1 MCAALNIQTGL
12 NQGNS
17 VPKSVF
23 IILWVIIIMECLS
36 FCIAKS
42 IDLSRLDNHFK
53 NSPTLFTSVKTRDVI
68 KLNPVNNKDHI
79 IYIFK
84 NGTVVSWGIKRYQ
97 INYYLNTIK
106 QLIDKPVAILVH
118 DEFHYKIGGKTAI
131 EPHDFFDVDCLT
143 IEEDSDELKLSLSYG
158 FSQSAKLQYFETI
171 IDALIE
177 KYNPMIQSLSHKGG
191 MPIRRK
197 QIQQIIGEILGA
209 KSELNLIS
217 NFLYHPKYF
226 WQHPTLEEHFIML
239 ERYLHIQRRVNAINH
254 RLDTL
259 NEIFEMFNGYL
270 ENRHAHNLEIIIIVL
285 IAIEI
290 ILFISN
296 FHF

>member
-1 MCAALNIQTGL
+1 
-12 NQGNS
+12 
-17 VPKSVF
+17 
-23 IILWVIIIMECLS
+23 MECLS
-36 FCIAKS
+36 FCVAKS
-42 IDLSRLDNHFK
+42 IDLARLDHHFK
-53 NSPTLFTSVKTRDVI
+53 SFSNEYSSIKTRDVL
-68 KLNPVNNKDHI
+68 KLNPRNNSEHTVF
-79 IYIFK
+79 IFK

-97 INYYLNTIK
+97 INDYLNTIK
-106 QLIDKPVAILVH
+106 LLIDKPVAILVH
-118 DEFHYKIGGKTAI
+118 DEFNYQIADKTAI

-143 IEEDSDELKLSLSYG
+143 MEDDSDELKLSLSYG
-158 FSQSAKLQYFETI
+158 FSQSVKLQYFETI

-177 KYNPMIQSLSHKGG
+177 KYNPMIQALSHKGE
-191 MPIRRK
+191 MPISRK
-197 QIQQIIGEILGA
+197 QIQQVIGEILGA

-226 WQHPTLEEHFIML
+226 WQHPTLEEHFTML

-259 NEIFEMFNGYL
+259 NEIFDMFNGYL
-270 ENRHAHNLEIIIIVL
+270 ENRHGHNLEIIIIVL

-290 ILFISN
+290 VLLISN